1 MSLTLCSKLSVYF
14 VQLTDLLCYQIQ
26 LWLEL
31 VTDDLVSCHLSDTFS
46 DGTYAAPL
54 SSLAHTLTLWLW
66 CHSTSKSDLK
76 ENTHVS

>member
-1 MSLTLCSKLSVYF
+1 MLSFQIMSLTVCSKLSVYF

-54 SSLAHTLTLWLW
+54 TRTHSDALALVPQH
-66 CHSTSKSDLK
+66 K
-76 ENTHVS
+76 